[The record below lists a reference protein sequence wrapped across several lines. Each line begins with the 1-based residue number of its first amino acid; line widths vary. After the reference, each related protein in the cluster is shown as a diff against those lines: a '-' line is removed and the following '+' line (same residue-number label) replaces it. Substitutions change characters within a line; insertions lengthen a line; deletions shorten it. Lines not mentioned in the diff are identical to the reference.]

1 MAKKKELGKG
11 IRALLSNIESKNQ
24 TPVTAVSSENATG
37 TQLMDIN
44 WIEANID
51 QPRKEFDQE
60 ALEELA
66 ASIKV
71 HGIIQPLTVRKL
83 SGKKYQLIS
92 GERRLRASK
101 IAGLDQ
107 VPVYIRKA
115 NDQELLEM
123 ALIENIQ
130 RQDLNALEIAI
141 GYNRLID
148 ECKLSH
154 EDLAS
159 RVSKKRSTVSN
170 YLRLLSLPPEIQK
183 ALKAQTIT
191 MGHARTLAGIEDVA
205 FQIVAF
211 QNTLDKNLSVR
222 ALEQFVASFKSSG
235 PKRSNAIKTKLP
247 VELQNL
253 VRELKGKFGT
263 SVTISRNQ
271 KGKGSI
277 SIPFVNDKEL
287 NYILDILQE

>member
-211 QNTLDKNLSVR
+211 QNILDKNLSVR

>member
-1 MAKKKELGKG
+1 MAKKKDLGQG
-11 IRALLSNIESKNQ
+11 IRALLSNIESKNKP
-24 TPVTAVSSENATG
+24 TTSPKEEGITG
-37 TQLMDIN
+37 TQLMDIK

-66 ASIKV
+66 ASIKI

-92 GERRLRASK
+92 GERRLKASK
-101 IAGLDQ
+101 IAGLTT

-130 RQDLNALEIAI
+130 RQDLNAIEIAI
-141 GYNRLID
+141 GYNRLLD

-154 EDLAS
+154 EDLS
-159 RVSKKRSTVSN
+159 KRVSKKRSTVSN
-170 YLRLLSLPPEIQK
+170 YLRLLKLPPEIQK
-183 ALKAQTIT
+183 AVISNTIS
-191 MGHARTLAGIEDVA
+191 MGHARSLAGIEDVA

-211 QNTLDKNLSVR
+211 QTLMDKNLSVR
-222 ALEQFVASFKSSG
+222 ALEKFVSSFRSE
-235 PKRSNAIKTKLP
+235 PQKRSNSIKTKLP
-247 VELQNL
+247 IELQNL
-253 VRELKGKFGT
+253 VREFKGKFGT
-263 SVTISRNQ
+263 SVSISRNQ

-277 SIPFVNDKEL
+277 SIPFSNDKEL

>member
-222 ALEQFVASFKSSG
+222 ALEQFVASFKSSS

>member
-24 TPVTAVSSENATG
+24 SPAATENATG
-37 TQLMDIN
+37 TQLMDLA

-51 QPRKEFDQE
+51 QPRKNFDQE

-66 ASIKV
+66 ESIKV

-92 GERRLRASK
+92 GERRFRASK
-101 IAGLDQ
+101 IAGLKE

-148 ECKLSH
+148 ECNLSH
-154 EDLAS
+154 EDLAN
-159 RVSKKRSTVSN
+159 RVSKKRSTVTN
-170 YLRLLSLPPEIQK
+170 YLRLLSLPPEMQK
-183 ALKAQTIT
+183 ALKEQTIS

-211 QNTLDKNLSVR
+211 QNVLDKNLSVR
-222 ALEQFVASFKSSG
+222 ALEQYVASFKSNGQKPS
-235 PKRSNAIKTKLP
+235 SSIKTKLP
-247 VELQNL
+247 IELQNL